1 MELFTIIYSFM
12 AFRLNLR
19 GAAKEVFAV
28 IFGFWKA
35 RKEPIAVSNKVI
47 HSITGLSRAA
57 IVKAKNLLVKRKLI
71 LVHEI
76 RGKPSTYEVVLPE
89 DGSIVWTR
97 PQDSLKSS
105 TNKTSTVATP
115 QKVYTNKVEKQK
127 KNGSR
132 NQSIDVGDPDEFEL
146 PDQI

>member
-12 AFRLNLR
+12 AFKLSLR

-28 IFGFWKA
+28 IFGFWRA
-35 RKEPIAVSNKVI
+35 QKEPVAVSNKVI

-57 IVKAKNLLVKRKLI
+57 IVKAKNILVKQSLI

-76 RGKPSTYEVVLPE
+76 RGKPSTYEVVLPV
-89 DGSIVWTR
+89 DGSLEWTR
-97 PQDSLKSS
+97 LQNTPDSS
-105 TNKTSTVATP
+105 TKKTGQGTAPYKGNS
-115 QKVYTNKVEKQK
+115 NKVEKK
-127 KNGSR
+127 KKDGNR
-132 NQSIDVGDPDEFEL
+132 NQSIVVGDTVEFEL